1 MINIIYGPFESAAK
15 GTLYSRS
22 TIEVSSDGYY
32 LIGLVGNIAGR
43 PRKFDELN
51 DKEKSEVKESFI
63 NKESGRLTEED
74 AHDFREGI
82 EELMKTGQSFAD
94 SIRLSPNP
102 TVILPA
108 MKLNGTNQVAELE
121 GLATLKQIH
130 DAISAKA
137 RLDEVKPGWTSQFT
151 SAVNE

>member
-1 MINIIYGPFESAAK
+1 MLDSIYGPFASAAK
-15 GTLYSRS
+15 GTLYPRL
-22 TIEVSSDGYY
+22 IEVSGDGYF

-63 NKESGRLTEED
+63 NKESDRLTEED

-102 TVILPA
+102 TAILPA
-108 MKLNGTNQVAELE
+108 MKLNGTNQVAELK
-121 GLATLKQIH
+121 GLATVRQIQ
-130 DAISAKA
+130 SAMSSNPE
-137 RLDEVKPGWTSQFT
+137 EVKLEVF
-151 SAVNE
+151 